1 MYYRPQPSQKKPSP
15 RKSDLKKFPAPT
27 GGWISNRNLSS
38 PMIGEGTQAQGAAVL
53 DNFFPTSTTAILRR
67 GKELYATLGSGE
79 DEVQSLFTYVNGLNR
94 KMFSSTESTIY
105 DITTVLVPYNW
116 RLVTENGDYI
126 VTENGDYFG
135 QSSTEDL
142 EKFQGSTSGK
152 WITVQ
157 FATDGGIYL
166 IGVNGV
172 DTGFIY
178 DGNGF
183 YPYVPGGAWTLSYD
197 NVVTDFQV
205 GEVITGGTSGATG
218 TVYEIIP
225 GGGLVLTGSAGTFV
239 DNETLTG
246 DMGGEAESSSA
257 SVNLVPGVTFPDGL
271 TTADMSYVWAYKNR
285 IWFAQK
291 ESLNIWYMD
300 EVAAVGGEPVVYP
313 MGGIFT
319 MGGSILWGD
328 AWAIGTGA
336 AGGLSDQMVVTSS
349 EGEVAVFQGSY
360 PEATGDW
367 THVGTYRIGRPLGNR
382 AHFRGGGDIAVATSV
397 GLIPLSKAIS
407 LDVTALSPAAVS
419 YNIQDAWQQAVDGR
433 GLDDW
438 SCMLWPERKMA
449 VMSPPITI
457 GDYDPVLFISNSE
470 TGAWCRYT
478 NWDARAMCVFQG
490 EMYFGGPSGEVFKAN
505 VTGSDSGSVYT
516 GVYIPLFDD
525 LGQPANLKVP
535 KLGRGVTRSKANL
548 TYGLQFKSDFNT
560 TTGAAP
566 TASSGD
572 GTNAWGSG
580 IWGQSVWGGTSANVF
595 NAQWK
600 SLGGTGYYISACYQV
615 TSGGNVPLDVEIVH
629 IEMSYTMAEIVT

>member
-1 MYYRPQPSQKKPSP
+1 MYNRPHRPQKVPAQ

-38 PMIGEGTQAQGAAVL
+38 PMVGEGTQAQGAAVL

-67 GKELYATLGSGE
+67 GKELYATLGAG
-79 DEVQSLFTYVNGLNR
+79 DREVQSLFTYVNGLNA
-94 KMFSSTESTIY
+94 KLFASTSEAIY
-105 DITTVLVPYNW
+105 DITNVLVPYSW

-135 QSSTEDL
+135 QSSTDNL
-142 EKFQGSTSGK
+142 DKFTGTTNGK
-152 WITVQ
+152 WITLQ
-157 FATDGGIYL
+157 FATTGGIYL

-183 YPYVPGGAWTLSYD
+183 YPYVPGGAWALSYD
-197 NVVTDFQV
+197 NVVNDFQI

-218 TVYEIIP
+218 IVYEIIP
-225 GGGLVLTGSAGTFV
+225 GGGLVLTGNSSGFE
-239 DNETLTG
+239 DNEMLTG
-246 DMGGEAESSSA
+246 SLGGDAQASSDAVS
-257 SVNLVPGVTFPDGL
+257 LVPGITFPDGL
-271 TTADMSYVWAYKNR
+271 TTADMCYVWGYKNR
-285 IWFAQK
+285 VWFAQK

-300 EVAAVGGEPVVYP
+300 SPDAVGGSPVVYP
-313 MGGIFT
+313 MGGILT
-319 MGGSILWGD
+319 LGGSILWGD
-328 AWAIGTGA
+328 SWAIGTGA
-336 AGGLSDQMVVTSS
+336 AGGLSDQMVVTST

-360 PEATGDW
+360 PEASGDW
-367 THVGTYRIGRPLGNR
+367 LAVGTYRIGRPLGNR

-433 GLDDW
+433 GLEDW

-449 VMSPPITI
+449 IMSPPITI

-490 EMYFGGPSGEVFKAN
+490 EMYFGGPNGEVFKAN
-505 VTGSDSGSVYT
+505 VTGMDNGTVYT

-525 LGQPANLKVP
+525 LGSPANLKIP
-535 KLGRGVTRSKANL
+535 KMGRGVARAKANL
-548 TYGLQFKSDFNT
+548 TYSLSFKADFNIEP
-560 TTGAAP
+560 GASP
-566 TASSGD
+566 SASITD
-572 GTNAWGSG
+572 GSNAWGSG
-580 IWGQSVWGGTSANVF
+580 VWGQSVWGGTNPNVF

-600 SLGGTGYYISACYQV
+600 SLGGTGYYMSACYQV
-615 TSGGNVPLDVEIVH
+615 SSGSPVPLDVEIVH
-629 IEMSYTMAEIVT
+629 LEISYTTAEIVT

>member
-1 MYYRPQPSQKKPSP
+1 MYNRPNRPQKVPAQ
-15 RKSDLKKFPAPT
+15 RKSELKKFPAPT

-38 PMIGEGTQAQGAAVL
+38 PMVGEGTQAQGAAVL

-67 GKELYATLGSGE
+67 GKELYATLGEG
-79 DEVQSLFTYVNGLNR
+79 DHEVQSLFTYVNGLNA
-94 KMFSSTESTIY
+94 KLFASTSEAIY
-105 DITTVLVPYNW
+105 DITNVLVPYNW

-135 QSSTEDL
+135 QSSIEGLD
-142 EKFQGSTSGK
+142 KFTGTTNGK
-152 WITVQ
+152 WITLQ
-157 FATDGGIYL
+157 FATTGGIYL

-183 YPYVPGGAWTLSYD
+183 YPYVPGGAWALSYD

-225 GGGLVLTGSAGTFV
+225 GGGLVLTGSASGFE
-239 DNETLTG
+239 DNEMLTG
-246 DMGGEAESSSA
+246 SLGGDAQASSDAVS
-257 SVNLVPGVTFPDGL
+257 LVPGITFPDGL
-271 TTADMSYVWAYKNR
+271 TTADMCYVWGYKNR
-285 IWFAQK
+285 VWFAQK

-300 EVAAVGGEPVVYP
+300 APDAVGGAPVVYP
-313 MGGIFT
+313 MGGILT

-336 AGGLSDQMVVTSS
+336 AGGLSDQMVVTST

-367 THVGTYRIGRPLGNR
+367 LAVGTYRIGRPLGNR

-433 GLDDW
+433 GLEDW

-449 VMSPPITI
+449 IMSPPITI

-490 EMYFGGPSGEVFKAN
+490 EMYFGGPNGEIFKAN
-505 VTGSDSGSVYT
+505 VTGMDNGSVYT

-525 LGQPANLKVP
+525 LGSPANLKIP
-535 KLGRGVTRSKANL
+535 KMGRGVARAKANL
-548 TYGLQFKSDFNT
+548 TYSLSFKADFNIDP
-560 TTGAAP
+560 GASP
-566 TASSGD
+566 SASIAD
-572 GTNAWGSG
+572 GSNAWGSG
-580 IWGQSVWGGTSANVF
+580 VWGQSVWGGTNPNVF

-600 SLGGTGYYISACYQV
+600 SLGGTGYYMSACYQV
-615 TSGGNVPLDVEIVH
+615 SSGGAVPLDVEIVH
-629 IEMSYTMAEIVT
+629 LEISYTTAEIVT

>member
-1 MYYRPQPSQKKPSP
+1 MYQRPILAQKKPAQ
-15 RKSDLKKFPAPT
+15 RKSELKKFPAPT
-27 GGWISNRNLSS
+27 GGWISNRNLST
-38 PMIGEGTQAQGAAVL
+38 PMENGGPQGAAVL

-67 GKELYATLGSGE
+67 GKELYATLGDG
-79 DEVQSLFTYVNGLNR
+79 DHEVQSLFTYVNGLNA
-94 KMFSSTESTIY
+94 KLFASTSGAIY
-105 DITTVLVPYNW
+105 DITNVLVPYNW

-135 QSSTEDL
+135 QLSTDGL
-142 EKFQGSTSGK
+142 DKFIGTTNGK
-152 WITVQ
+152 WITLQ
-157 FATDGGIYL
+157 FATTGGIYL

-183 YPYVPGGAWTLSYD
+183 YPYVAGGAWALSYD
-197 NVVTDFQV
+197 NVVNDFQV

-225 GGGLVLTGSAGTFV
+225 GGGLVLTGSAGGFE
-239 DNETLTG
+239 DNEMLTG
-246 DMGGEAESSSA
+246 SMGGEAQA
-257 SVNLVPGVTFPDGL
+257 STDAVSLVPGITFPDGL
-271 TTADMSYVWAYKNR
+271 TTADMCYVWGYKNR
-285 IWFAQK
+285 VWFAQK

-300 EVAAVGGEPVVYP
+300 APDAVGGSPKVNP
-313 MGGIFT
+313 MGGILT

-336 AGGLSDQMVVTSS
+336 AGGLSDQMVVTST
-349 EGEVAVFQGSY
+349 EGEVAVFQGTY

-367 THVGTYRIGRPLGNR
+367 LAVGTYRIGRPLGNR

-433 GLDDW
+433 GLEDL

-449 VMSPPITI
+449 IMSPPITI

-490 EMYFGGPSGEVFKAN
+490 EMYFGGPNGEVFKAN
-505 VTGSDSGSVYT
+505 VTGMDNGSVYT

-525 LGQPANLKVP
+525 LGSPANLKIP
-535 KLGRGVTRSKANL
+535 KMGRGVARAKANL
-548 TYGLQFKSDFNT
+548 TYSLSFKADFDIDP
-560 TTGAAP
+560 GSAP
-566 TASSGD
+566 TASSAD
-572 GTNAWGSG
+572 GYNAWGSG
-580 IWGQSVWGGTSANVF
+580 VWGQSVWGGTNHNVF

-600 SLGGTGYYISACYQV
+600 SLGGTGYYMSACYQV
-615 TSGGNVPLDVEIVH
+615 SSGSAVPLDGEIVH
-629 IEMSYTMAEIVT
+629 LEISYTTAESVT